1 MRRICILFIAE
12 TLRKEGDINDPYAI
26 FLESS
31 KVWNFRPSH
40 QQVWRAHTA
49 SCYPR
54 KAHSPQLVC
63 RFSKTYP
70 LNYIFSGMVSRASN
84 AFQRWTTGIWLISAI
99 PSRMR
104 SSSSLDCT
112 RIPRRNVRVI
122 LPNRVST
129 MFSQEPC
136 VGVSTYLNRLGRVAR
151 KARVSF
157 EIMGGMVVEGQS
169 NRALRQ
175 MVSIQV
181 LGPPEILGSP
191 TRPSLDV

>member
-1 MRRICILFIAE
+1 
-12 TLRKEGDINDPYAI
+12 
-26 FLESS
+26 
-31 KVWNFRPSH
+31 
-40 QQVWRAHTA
+40 
-49 SCYPR
+49 
-54 KAHSPQLVC
+54 
-63 RFSKTYP
+63 
-70 LNYIFSGMVSRASN
+70 
-84 AFQRWTTGIWLISAI
+84 
-99 PSRMR
+99 
-104 SSSSLDCT
+104 
-112 RIPRRNVRVI
+112 
-122 LPNRVST
+122 
-129 MFSQEPC
+129 